1 MGRKIKKIIVIMLLL
16 PLAIIVNSINE
27 PSFGAAEIQRET
39 IPTGATA
46 ASQIDVW
53 DLSGQSE
60 YGTNTVYD
68 VKITL
73 LSVIRGKKALDFIQ
87 TENNPHEPLVAGFEY
102 LLARIKIACDVKGD
116 SFLPYKVKQDDFK
129 VYDTA
134 GHAYLSPAVLPPDQ
148 SLIDMKINPGDVR
161 EGWIPF
167 LVARDHKRPLMFFSG
182 GLWFQLF
189 DH

>member
-1 MGRKIKKIIVIMLLL
+1 MLLL

-53 DLSGQSE
+53 DPAGQSE

-73 LSVIRGKKALDFIQ
+73 LSVIRGHKALDFI
-87 TENNPHEPLVAGFEY
+87 EAANKIHEPLEEGFEY
-102 LLARIKIACDVKGD
+102 LLVRIKMACEAKGEA
-116 SFLPYKVKQDDFK
+116 FLPYKVKPDDFK

-134 GHAYLSPAVLPPDQ
+134 NHAYVSPTVLPRDQILIGSDIYPD
-148 SLIDMKINPGDVR
+148 DVR

-167 LVARDHKRPLMFFSG
+167 LVDWDHKRPLMFFSG

-189 DH
+189 DD